1 MVDNGRAGG
10 ARLGR
15 GGYSRAPGGALGR
28 LSWRSVALAL
38 PVALLLLGSLTTSVQ
53 ARPARDGTRVE
64 EAHARRTAAQEQRAA
79 AREQRAA
86 AREERAAARK
96 TRHKRRERPPES
108 ERENAIVTSTC
119 SIINWTFRKFPDLPH
134 NSLFRRITV
143 GRFAHV
149 YQRLEFDGPG
159 VSVTTPVNA
168 PPGQARIDTLAKW
181 RTNGAKGGF
190 DILSMK
196 KCPPAPALT
205 IEKLQQIAGSG
216 SGFTTSPLTGK
227 VNQTVEYEIIVRNTG
242 NVPLVL
248 SNFSDPRCDGGTIAG
263 GQGETPLAPGAMP
276 SLGASTTYT
285 CSHVLTSAA
294 AYENTATITATPPQ
308 GNGSPMT
315 PTSNTVV
322 VNAPTPEPGFTIE
335 KLQKISG
342 SFTTS
347 PLTGTVGKTVEYEI
361 VVKNTG
367 NTSLTFSS
375 FTDEHCDGPTIAGGP
390 GAKAVGPGESST
402 YTCQHGLTSADQTAG
417 SYSNTAT
424 DTGAPPGGGPIT
436 HTSNTVVVNLPPPP
450 SPRVYVG
457 YADGAENDHG
467 SASGFPT
474 PWKGSAGV
482 TFIGCG
488 FGGTDSCPTSKGLD
502 VYDAGAIRIDASS
515 GTGALSVTGAK
526 VVIGPCT
533 YEPWPG
539 LNVTIQPEQSL
550 ILTQTGK
557 HKCAATAAAEQ
568 DNFDTSESFLKSP
581 QYQEFQKT
589 GTCSNDG
596 YVPAIT
602 LTINGHATTLSDTS
616 QTLNDRGI
624 DSDIC
629 NHTSEAANWTQLQ
642 FAASRHFSALSCRT
656 TTAHRRRKHAT
667 AHRAS
672 SLAGGGSRC
681 PAKAHADQTV
691 PVTFL

>member
-64 EAHARRTAAQEQRAA
+64 EAHARRTAAREQRAA

-285 CSHVLTSAA
+285 CSHVLTSA
-294 AYENTATITATPPQ
+294 
-308 GNGSPMT
+308 
-315 PTSNTVV
+315 
-322 VNAPTPEPGFTIE
+322 
-335 KLQKISG
+335 
-342 SFTTS
+342 
-347 PLTGTVGKTVEYEI
+347 
-361 VVKNTG
+361 
-367 NTSLTFSS
+367 
-375 FTDEHCDGPTIAGGP
+375 
-390 GAKAVGPGESST
+390 
-402 YTCQHGLTSADQTAG
+402 DQTAG

-467 SASGFPT
+467 SPSGFPT

-515 GTGALSVTGAK
+515 GTGAVSVTGAK